1 MMNSA
6 YASHL
11 YLFFQARNHT
21 NASFVGKHSANHQIS
36 SLIVGNTPGISPSI
50 VTYAA
55 EVFRY
60 FQKFRSPAHKYK
72 NIISTLL
79 GHFNIFLFYIL
90 AQG

>member
-1 MMNSA
+1 ML
-6 YASHL
+6 HIFL
-11 YLFFQARNHT
+11 FFFQARSHT

-36 SLIVGNTPGISPSI
+36 SLIVENTPGISPSI

-60 FQKFRSPAHKYK
+60 FQKFRSPGHKYK
-72 NIISTLL
+72 IFPPSTLF
-79 GHFNIFLFYIL
+79 GHFDIFLSYIL